1 MKKLL
6 NFPSFSPFFQ
16 KINKSVFCTFDCVK
30 KRGFNVHVK
39 RCSPLSLWK
48 IFKAKKFKKLSRERE
63 NFHGGSAAS
72 KNHHHT
78 SIHPDLKKKR
88 ASEEVQENFSF
99 VHHRNILKIDF
110 VQGFSASTRSS
121 PEDQP
126 PRKRSKRTSVL
137 EEESSQQ
144 NKFSSLLNSH
154 TSSSQTNH
162 QLQQP
167 QQQHQQLIFNEML
180 EENMN
185 GSSSSSSAT
194 SGNYDMNGHRM
205 AQGN

>member
-1 MKKLL
+1 M
-6 NFPSFSPFFQ
+6 
-16 KINKSVFCTFDCVK
+16 
-30 KRGFNVHVK
+30 HVK

-63 NFHGGSAAS
+63 KIFTGAVRHQ
-72 KNHHHT
+72 KTHHT

-88 ASEEVQENFSF
+88 ASEEVQEKFSF

-162 QLQQP
+162 QLQPP